1 MHILTL
7 LILLFLFRLISN
19 NDKSKSFF
27 ILAKYYLKNI
37 LASIYI
43 HIPYCK
49 QQCTYCNFHF
59 RISQNDKEEMLK
71 SIKKEI
77 EMRQS
82 YLNSATISSIY
93 FGGGTPSILKNQ
105 EIKSI
110 INTIHCLFNIDENA
124 EITLECNPD
133 DLDEKQLVALK
144 EIGINRLSIGIQ
156 SFDDADLKFM
166 NRSHN
171 AKQATQSVA
180 LAKKQGFN
188 NITID
193 LIYGLPNQSNKRWK
207 ENLTKMFNL
216 GIQHFSAYA
225 LTIESKTALK
235 HLIDTK
241 KIKPAKDETT
251 VEHFNTLIQMAVEN
265 DFIHYEIS
273 NFGKKGFFS
282 NHNSAYWK
290 NQHYLGVGPSAHSF
304 NGTSRQWNVF
314 SNKQYI
320 EKIKTTDSYFEI
332 EQLNNEQQ
340 YNEYVFTGLR
350 TIWGVELD
358 YIETQFGTDTQQY
371 FKQQI
376 QNWINQEKV
385 KQQNNN
391 FTLTKKGKLYA
402 DAIASDLFIV

>member
-1 MHILTL
+1 MF
-7 LILLFLFRLISN
+7 LFLFRLSIN
-19 NDKSKSFF
+19 NCKNIDFL
-27 ILAKYYLKNI
+27 ILAKYFLINI

-49 QQCTYCNFHF
+49 QKCSYCNFHF
-59 RISQNDKEEMLK
+59 SIVQNDKKEMLN

-82 YLNSATISSIY
+82 YLNGNTISSIY
-93 FGGGTPSILKNQ
+93 FGGGTPSILNKQ

-110 INTIHCLFNIDENA
+110 ISTIYHLFNIDKTP

-133 DLDEKQLVALK
+133 DLDEKQLIALK

-156 SFDDADLKFM
+156 SFEDADLKFM
-166 NRSHN
+166 NRSHD
-171 AKQATQSVA
+171 AKQSTQCVT
-180 LAKKQGFN
+180 LAKKYGFN
-188 NITID
+188 NISVD
-193 LIYGLPNQSNKRWK
+193 LIYGLPNQSNKKWK

-225 LTIESKTALK
+225 LTIEPKTALK
-235 HLIDTK
+235 DLIDTK
-241 KIKPAKDETT
+241 KITPAEEKTT
-251 VEHFNTLIQMAVEN
+251 VEHFNTLVQQADKN
-265 DFIHYEIS
+265 DFIHYEVS

-290 NQHYLGVGPSAHSF
+290 NQHYLGIGPSAHSF
-304 NGTSRQWNVF
+304 NGTSRQWNIS

-320 EKIKTTDSYFEI
+320 EKIKTTNSYFEI
-332 EQLNNEQQ
+332 EQLNNQQQ
-340 YNEYVFTGLR
+340 YNEYIFTGLR

-358 YIETQFGTDTQQY
+358 YIKTRFGKNTQEYFEQQM
-371 FKQQI
+371 
-376 QNWINQEKV
+376 QNWLMQAKV
-385 KQQNNN
+385 KKENSNY
-391 FTLTKKGKLYA
+391 TLTEKGKLYA

>member
-1 MHILTL
+1 
-7 LILLFLFRLISN
+7 
-19 NDKSKSFF
+19 
-27 ILAKYYLKNI
+27 
-37 LASIYI
+37 
-43 HIPYCK
+43 
-49 QQCTYCNFHF
+49 
-59 RISQNDKEEMLK
+59 MLK

-82 YLNSATISSIY
+82 YLNDATISSIY
-93 FGGGTPSILKNQ
+93 FGGGTPSILKKE

-110 INTIHCLFNIDENA
+110 ISTIYRLFNINENA

-144 EIGINRLSIGIQ
+144 KIGINRLSIGIQ
-156 SFDDADLKFM
+156 SFNDSDLKFM

-171 AKQATQSVA
+171 AKQATQCIT

-193 LIYGLPNQSNKRWK
+193 LIYGLPNQSNKIWK

-216 GIQHFSAYA
+216 GVQHFSAYA
-225 LTIESKTALK
+225 LTVEPKTVLK

-241 KIKPAKDETT
+241 KITPAEDKTII
-251 VEHFNTLIQMAVEN
+251 EHFNTLVRLAAEN

-304 NGTSRQWNVF
+304 NGTSRQWNIS

-320 EKIKTTDSYFEI
+320 KKIKITDPHFEM
-332 EQLNNEQQ
+332 EDLNNQQQ
-340 YNEYVFTGLR
+340 YNEYIFTGLR
-350 TIWGVELD
+350 TIWGVELY
-358 YIETQFGTDTQQY
+358 YIETQFGKDAQQY

-376 QNWINQEKV
+376 QNWINQKKV
-385 KQQNNN
+385 KRQNNN
-391 FTLTKKGKLYA
+391 FTLTRKGKLYA